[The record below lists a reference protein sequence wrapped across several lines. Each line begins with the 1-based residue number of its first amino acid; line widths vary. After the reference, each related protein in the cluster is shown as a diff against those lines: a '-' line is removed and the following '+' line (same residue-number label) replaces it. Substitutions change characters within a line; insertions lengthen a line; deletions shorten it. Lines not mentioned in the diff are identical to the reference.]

1 MVYLE
6 VANLEVGEI
15 EVTVHLEVA
24 NLGVGEI
31 EVTVHWVVANL
42 GVREIEVTVHLEV
55 FAGVLKVLVVPV
67 LEYNKNYIVLLH

>member
-6 VANLEVGEI
+6 VANLEVG
-15 EVTVHLEVA
+15 
-24 NLGVGEI
+24 
-31 EVTVHWVVANL
+31 
-42 GVREIEVTVHLEV
+42 EIEVTVHLEV